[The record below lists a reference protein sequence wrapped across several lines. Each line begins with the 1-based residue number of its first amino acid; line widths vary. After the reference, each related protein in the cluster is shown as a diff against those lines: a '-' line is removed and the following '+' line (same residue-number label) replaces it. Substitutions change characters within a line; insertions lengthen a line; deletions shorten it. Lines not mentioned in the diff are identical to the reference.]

1 MRCRAH
7 RRRCAWAHRRL
18 LGATRRHGL
27 QEALFKILNF
37 AEIDASR
44 HIFIPGN
51 HDDYLQLPAHALGLF
66 GTCELGPASFFWVR
80 GAASPDKHARIPGES
95 WWPEE
100 ERTYREGLRAI
111 EQYKAVK
118 PRLVLTHDCP
128 GGLSAQW
135 LGTNR
140 PTRTGQLLDALL
152 AHHQPDLWLFG
163 HHHRSI
169 KITRGLGELEAWD
182 LA

>member
-1 MRCRAH
+1 M
-7 RRRCAWAHRRL
+7 
-18 LGATRRHGL
+18 
-27 QEALFKILNF
+27 
-37 AEIDASR
+37 
-44 HIFIPGN
+44 
-51 HDDYLQLPAHALGLF
+51 
-66 GTCELGPASFFWVR
+66 R

-128 GGLSAQW
+128 GGSAPNGW
-135 LGTNR
+135 AR
-140 PTRTGQLLDALL
+140 IVPTRTGQLLDALL